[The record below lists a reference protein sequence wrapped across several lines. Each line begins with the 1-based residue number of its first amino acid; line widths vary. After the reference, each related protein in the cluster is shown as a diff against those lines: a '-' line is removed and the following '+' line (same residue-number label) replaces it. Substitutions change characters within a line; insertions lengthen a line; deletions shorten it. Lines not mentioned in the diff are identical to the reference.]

1 MQQVKRTGWSNHH
14 SYLLASI
21 ATASIALVF
30 SFLYSRDLGAQN
42 RGIIGVVFLA
52 SLMFTTVFLGGL
64 NLTFRAHETPIA
76 TSTHSVAFCLI
87 SFFSAFVN
95 SMYVFFIC
103 QIYSMYKSSIPS
115 NLVYAAM
122 IYSFTS
128 VLLNQIFQLLL
139 ALDLITLRWRLDLM
153 VVILQVVV
161 FYTVG
166 CLEISVANRVL
177 LSFATSYSFAFG
189 LVSIYLAQKRL
200 LQLKEGWTKE
210 TFLQLIQSSKNN
222 HAYTSLLA
230 LLDRIDRIFVLVL
243 FPTSTFGVYSFVTGF
258 ISSARFIPE
267 SVSAMIVAGKLG
279 SLENRLHFR
288 TRTKRV
294 LAVFSSALVGA
305 ISFLITGYTFSSFG
319 LISLLVPMIFALSE
333 ILRGVFVTRLSFYV
347 KFYASNFPM
356 RSVGT
361 VLSVFVVFALLT
373 YSNIGLLSM
382 PVALALG
389 YALSFLFHKSLRAPS
404 RIREYNE

>member
-1 MQQVKRTGWSNHH
+1 MQQVKRTGWSIHH

-95 SMYVFFIC
+95 SMFVFFIC

-347 KFYASNFPM
+347 KLYASNFPM

-361 VLSVFVVFALLT
+361 VLYVFVVFALLT